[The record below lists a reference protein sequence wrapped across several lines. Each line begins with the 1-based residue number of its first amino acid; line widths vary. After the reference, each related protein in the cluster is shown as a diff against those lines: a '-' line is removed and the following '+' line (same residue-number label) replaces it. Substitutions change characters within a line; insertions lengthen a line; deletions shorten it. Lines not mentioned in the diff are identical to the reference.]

1 MLGQV
6 YTASFTGV
14 AVSAAQDLF
23 EILAPADAI
32 IIPLSAHFGQSSD
45 YGDAAAEGLRIRWVR
60 GEGATTGSG
69 GSTITPAPHMA
80 GFAASGATV
89 KVNNTTIM
97 IAGGGSITRLRPEG
111 FNVQVGYFYQPTP
124 EELFAV
130 SPSDRLTLELIDA
143 PNDELTGEG
152 FVTYREIG
160 G

>member
-45 YGDAAAEGLRIRWVR
+45 YGDAQAEGLRIRWVR
-60 GEGATTGSG
+60 GEGATTGNG
-69 GSTITPAPHMA
+69 TTITPAPHMA
-80 GFAASGATV
+80 GFAASGCTV
-89 KVNNTTIM
+89 KRNGTSIM
-97 IAGGGSITRLRPEG
+97 TVGGGSLTRLRPEG
-111 FNVQVGYFYQPTP
+111 FNAQVGYFYQPTP
-124 EELFAV
+124 EERFAV
-130 SPSDRLTLELIDA
+130 SSNDRLTLELIDA
-143 PNDELTGEG
+143 PNDELTAEG
-152 FVTYREIG
+152 FVTYMEIG